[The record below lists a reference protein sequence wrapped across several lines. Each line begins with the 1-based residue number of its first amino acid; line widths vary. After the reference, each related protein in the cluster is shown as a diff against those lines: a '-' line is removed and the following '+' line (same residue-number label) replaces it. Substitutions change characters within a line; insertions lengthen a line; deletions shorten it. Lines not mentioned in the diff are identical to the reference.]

1 MKSPNNLHSNPPQFS
16 QYQQVHFLG
25 GNGIIVSCQPDAGNW
40 LYGVKM
46 PITTEADM
54 GRVGSETVILVPE
67 IELYLVNNADLK
79 EA

>member
-1 MKSPNNLHSNPPQFS
+1 MKSIKNLSSSPPKFS
-16 QYQQVHFLG
+16 QHQKVQFLG
-25 GNGIIVSCQPDAGNW
+25 GNGTIVSCQPDAGYW
-40 LYGVKM
+40 LYGVEM
-46 PITTEADM
+46 PVTTELDM